1 VGNADSRKGG
11 GGLPVAGEGRERML
25 VNEENRGSI

>member
-1 VGNADSRKGG
+1 MLIAERG
-11 GGLPVAGEGRERML
+11 GGLLVAGEGRERML

>member
-1 VGNADSRKGG
+1 MLIAERGG
-11 GGLPVAGEGRERML
+11 GRLPVAGEGREGML